1 MTSLE
6 LQSNFWFYWASFCGI
21 IMTGY
26 FSAASSL
33 YWLMYSNGKNRISEG
48 ISGAQAEIAQH
59 RRKSMIKDDIKLSV
73 ASVTIFSLGAALF
86 MHFYDLGLTRVYLGW
101 TPIDLGYIA
110 FSYLFV
116 LILQDTCFYFMH
128 RLFHLPRLFACSHQG
143 HHQSR
148 PPTPWTF
155 LALEPIEAIG
165 QMGLLLGI
173 TFILPLHLGVL
184 VAVLITM
191 TVWSM
196 GNHLGLKIVS
206 RSRNSRWWG
215 QWFIGS
221 SHHLVHHQRYSLHY
235 GLYFT
240 FWDKLLD
247 TQDHSYESQRQQL
260 SPNS

>member
-1 MTSLE
+1 MPQT
-6 LQSNFWFYWASFCGI
+6 NFSQRNHTA
-21 IMTGY
+21 T
-26 FSAASSL
+26 
-33 YWLMYSNGKNRISEG
+33 
-48 ISGAQAEIAQH
+48 
-59 RRKSMIKDDIKLSV
+59 IKDDIKLSTSAV
-73 ASVTIFSLGAALF
+73 IILSLGAALF
-86 MHFYDLGLTRVYLGW
+86 MNFYDLGFTRVYLDW
-101 TPIDLGYIA
+101 TLVDIGYTA

-116 LILQDTCFYFMH
+116 LMLQDTCFYFMH
-128 RLFHLPRLFACSHQG
+128 RLFHLPQIFSWSHQG

-155 LALEPIEAIG
+155 LALEPIEAMG

-196 GNHLGLKIVS
+196 GNHLGLRVVPLS
-206 RSRNSRWWG
+206 RSSRWWG

-221 SHHLVHHQRYSLHY
+221 THHLVHHQRYSLHY

-240 FWDKLLD
+240 FWDKLLG
-247 TQDHSYESQRQQL
+247 TQDHCYERQRQQL
-260 SPNS
+260 PQ